1 MIKNTIKELQVKMF
15 ARLFII
21 TTTSAKLLFSP
32 QYPSVDYNFQLVT
45 QLQGPGKFYYT

>member
-45 QLQGPGKFYYT
+45 QLQGPDKFYYT